1 MVEAY
6 PQQVVEWTSM
16 ACVKDVMKTEVMKS
30 NFKFFSTN
38 ETRINWELTG
48 LLDDATNVPLLI
60 GVLDITYKYIQDN
73 NLMNNDRVKNML
85 IIVMTKLY
93 RDKYNSYSDYD
104 IRGKIDEVATYL
116 NSVEVRRTLQELQA
130 GAWMSIDVEAETQQI
145 IYEREKWD
153 EDTVGEVFHNNAD
166 TTLTFRRND

>member
-1 MVEAY
+1 MIR
-6 PQQVVEWTSM
+6 
-16 ACVKDVMKTEVMKS
+16 D
-30 NFKFFSTN
+30 FKFFRNN
-38 ETRINWELTG
+38 ETRINWQLTG

-73 NLMNNDRVKNML
+73 NLMDNDRVKNML

-104 IRGKIDEVATYL
+104 IRGKIDQVATYL

-145 IYEREKWD
+145 IYERCKWD
-153 EDTVGEVFHNNAD
+153 E
-166 TTLTFRRND
+166 ND

>member
-1 MVEAY
+1 MIR
-6 PQQVVEWTSM
+6 
-16 ACVKDVMKTEVMKS
+16 D
-30 NFKFFSTN
+30 FKFFRNN
-38 ETRINWELTG
+38 ETRINWQLTG

-60 GVLDITYKYIQDN
+60 GVLDITWKYIQDN
-73 NLMNNDRVKNML
+73 NLMANDRVKNML

-104 IRGKIDEVATYL
+104 IRAKIDQVATYL

-166 TTLTFRRND
+166 TTLTFRR

>member
-1 MVEAY
+1 MI
-6 PQQVVEWTSM
+6 
-16 ACVKDVMKTEVMKS
+16 KD
-30 NFKFFSTN
+30 FKFFRHN
-38 ETRINWELTG
+38 ETRINWQLTG

-73 NLMNNDRVKNML
+73 NLMDNDRVKNML

-104 IRGKIDEVATYL
+104 IRGKIDQVATYL

-153 EDTVGEVFHNNAD
+153 EDHGF
-166 TTLTFRRND
+166 

>member
-1 MVEAY
+1 MI
-6 PQQVVEWTSM
+6 
-16 ACVKDVMKTEVMKS
+16 KD
-30 NFKFFSTN
+30 FKFFRAN
-38 ETRINWELTG
+38 ETRINWQLTG

-60 GVLDITYKYIQDN
+60 GVLDITYKYIEDN

-104 IRGKIDEVATYL
+104 IRAKIDQVATYL

-153 EDTVGEVFHNNAD
+153 E
-166 TTLTFRRND
+166 ND

>member
-1 MVEAY
+1 MI
-6 PQQVVEWTSM
+6 
-16 ACVKDVMKTEVMKS
+16 KD
-30 NFKFFSTN
+30 FKFFRDN
-38 ETRINWELTG
+38 ETRINWQLTG

-73 NLMNNDRVKNML
+73 NLMENDSVKNML

-104 IRGKIDEVATYL
+104 IRAKIDQVATYL
-116 NSVEVRRTLQELQA
+116 NSVAVRRIVQELQA
-130 GAWMSIDVEAETQQI
+130 SAWMSIDIEAETQQI
-145 IYEREKWD
+145 IYELCKWD

>member
-1 MVEAY
+1 MI
-6 PQQVVEWTSM
+6 
-16 ACVKDVMKTEVMKS
+16 KD
-30 NFKFFSTN
+30 FKFFRPN
-38 ETRINWELTG
+38 ETRINWQLTG

-73 NLMNNDRVKNML
+73 NLMDNDRVKNML

-104 IRGKIDEVATYL
+104 IRGKIDQVATYL

-145 IYEREKWD
+145 IYERCKWD
-153 EDTVGEVFHNNAD
+153 ENG
-166 TTLTFRRND
+166 L

>member
-1 MVEAY
+1 MI
-6 PQQVVEWTSM
+6 
-16 ACVKDVMKTEVMKS
+16 KD
-30 NFKFFSTN
+30 FKFFRAN
-38 ETRINWELTG
+38 ETRINWQLTG

-73 NLMNNDRVKNML
+73 NLMENDRVRDIL

-145 IYEREKWD
+145 IYERCKWD
-153 EDTVGEVFHNNAD
+153 E
-166 TTLTFRRND
+166 L

>member
-1 MVEAY
+1 MIR
-6 PQQVVEWTSM
+6 
-16 ACVKDVMKTEVMKS
+16 D
-30 NFKFFSTN
+30 FKFFRAN
-38 ETRINWELTG
+38 ETRINWQLTG

-60 GVLDITYKYIQDN
+60 GVLDITWKYIQDN
-73 NLMNNDRVKNML
+73 NLMDNDRVKNML

-104 IRGKIDEVATYL
+104 IRAKIDQVATYL

-153 EDTVGEVFHNNAD
+153 ENE
-166 TTLTFRRND
+166 

>member
-1 MVEAY
+1 MIR
-6 PQQVVEWTSM
+6 
-16 ACVKDVMKTEVMKS
+16 D
-30 NFKFFSTN
+30 FKFFRPN
-38 ETRINWELTG
+38 ETRINWQLTG

-85 IIVMTKLY
+85 IIVITKLY

-145 IYEREKWD
+145 IYERCKW
-153 EDTVGEVFHNNAD
+153 EENG
-166 TTLTFRRND
+166 L